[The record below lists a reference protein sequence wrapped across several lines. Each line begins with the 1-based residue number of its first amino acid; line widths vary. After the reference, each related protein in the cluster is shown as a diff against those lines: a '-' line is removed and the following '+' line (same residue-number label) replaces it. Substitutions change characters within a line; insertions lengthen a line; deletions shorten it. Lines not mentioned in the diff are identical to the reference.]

1 MTTENTPETIY
12 WVTDGTLPDDEC
24 LVLIETRDLDGTEIW
39 TGYHDVVGWR
49 TAEGMSVID
58 KVIAW
63 AHMPDGSQLCDHD
76 IELARLKIEILA
88 LRSTNGQ
95 QIATINRLKVMLD
108 AAQIAAS
115 RRADEITAQTI
126 KRAAS
131 DHRSQT

>member
-39 TGYHDVVGWR
+39 TGYHDGVGWR
-49 TAEGMSVID
+49 TAEGMPVID

-76 IELARLKIEILA
+76 IELKRLKIEILA
-88 LRSTNGQ
+88 LLTGIRQ